1 MKPHLRKIVGHS
13 PCMPMSGVSSESK
26 LMCNANV
33 ESVELQDKG
42 NSPCC
47 EAVSETDVAKFIPED
62 YIENYVELAFRIL
75 ACQCISQ
82 LILHDI
88 TLDFIILQY

>member
-1 MKPHLRKIVGHS
+1 MGHS

-62 YIENYVELAFRIL
+62 YIENYVCG
-75 ACQCISQ
+75 ACFSYSR
-82 LILHDI
+82 LSMHLPADI
-88 TLDFIILQY
+88 T